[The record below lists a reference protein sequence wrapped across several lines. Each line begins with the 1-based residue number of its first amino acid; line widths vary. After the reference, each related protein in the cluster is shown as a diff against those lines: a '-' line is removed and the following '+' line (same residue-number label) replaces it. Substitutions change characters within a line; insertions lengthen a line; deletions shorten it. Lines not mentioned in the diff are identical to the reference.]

1 MDTTCVNCN
10 KTFSS
15 KYSLGVHQKSAKS
28 CGGNHINKIT
38 YDCEYCK
45 KQFSSSSNLKTH
57 IEICSVKKEIDK
69 LKEKEEQNKQKEE
82 EIKEILKHKDDEF
95 QEILK
100 QKEEE
105 FKTILNEKEKEL
117 TSLLRR
123 RTAHFTVMEEEF
135 KQELASNK
143 NNVVRLETIID
154 QLEKQLHQTNEKSAT
169 QISELQDKLERLV
182 RNAIDKKTVTNNNTT
197 NNIVDVKYV
206 FPSQEKINQLIQDKF
221 TYNHLICGPKGVAKF
236 VYDEIIRTDDGE
248 LLYKCYDV
256 SRQIY
261 VFYNDLGEEV
271 KDVKG
276 YKLIEMINPGII
288 KRSVELK
295 AELELEYDRLK
306 AKGFD
311 RTPDETDRM
320 CFLKSA
326 NETRIPMCIADIRL
340 MKNKNTLSCELS
352 RLTS

>member
-1 MDTTCVNCN
+1 
-10 KTFSS
+10 
-15 KYSLGVHQKSAKS
+15 
-28 CGGNHINKIT
+28 
-38 YDCEYCK
+38 
-45 KQFSSSSNLKTH
+45 
-57 IEICSVKKEIDK
+57 
-69 LKEKEEQNKQKEE
+69 
-82 EIKEILKHKDDEF
+82 
-95 QEILK
+95 
-100 QKEEE
+100 
-105 FKTILNEKEKEL
+105 
-117 TSLLRR
+117 
-123 RTAHFTVMEEEF
+123 
-135 KQELASNK
+135 
-143 NNVVRLETIID
+143 
-154 QLEKQLHQTNEKSAT
+154 
-169 QISELQDKLERLV
+169 
-182 RNAIDKKTVTNNNTT
+182 
-197 NNIVDVKYV
+197 
-206 FPSQEKINQLIQDKF
+206 
-221 TYNHLICGPKGVAKF
+221 